1 MIRPLVLAA
10 ALALTAVA
18 APALAQT
25 APAAPAAA
33 AAKPKFSID
42 MTMADLTADPQARV
56 VVGAFFERRRIAAG
70 APPMTPEETASI
82 SEMIAGLTPR
92 QLAEFPQ
99 ANLDDAALAELDA
112 ELAAIPADGS
122 APAAPAAA
130 PSHH

>member
-1 MIRPLVLAA
+1 MIRRIALV
-10 ALALTAVA
+10 AVLSFGAA
-18 APALAQT
+18 APAQAQAQT
-25 APAAPAAA
+25 APAPAPAAEA
-33 AAKPKFSID
+33 QAKPKFSID
-42 MTMADLTADPQARV
+42 MTMAELTADPQARV

-112 ELAAIPADGS
+112 ALAAIPDQ
-122 APAAPAAA
+122 PATPPAE
-130 PSHH
+130 

>member
-1 MIRPLVLAA
+1 MIRSIALVA
-10 ALALTAVA
+10 ALSLAGAA

-25 APAAPAAA
+25 AAPAPAAETPN
-33 AAKPKFSID
+33 KPKFSID
-42 MTMADLTADPQARV
+42 MTMAELTADPQARV

-112 ELAAIPADGS
+112 ALAAIPAQ
-122 APAAPAAA
+122 PAQ
-130 PSHH
+130 

>member
-1 MIRPLVLAA
+1 MIRRIALIA
-10 ALALTAVA
+10 ALSLVGA

-25 APAAPAAA
+25 APAPAPAAEA
-33 AAKPKFSID
+33 QAKPKFSID

-112 ELAAIPADGS
+112 ALAAIPAT
-122 APAAPAAA
+122 PPTE
-130 PSHH
+130 

>member
-1 MIRPLVLAA
+1 MIRRIAFVA
-10 ALALTAVA
+10 ALSLAGIA

-25 APAAPAAA
+25 APPPAAEA
-33 AAKPKFSID
+33 PAKPKFTID
-42 MTMADLTADPQARV
+42 MTMAELTADPQARV

-70 APPMTPEETASI
+70 QPPMTPEETASI

-112 ELAAIPADGS
+112 ALAAIPA
-122 APAAPAAA
+122 APPAE
-130 PSHH
+130 

>member
-1 MIRPLVLAA
+1 MIRRIAFIA
-10 ALALTAVA
+10 ALSLVGAA

-25 APAAPAAA
+25 APSTAAPAEAS
-33 AAKPKFSID
+33 AKPKFSVD
-42 MTMADLTADPQARV
+42 MTMAELTADPQARV

-112 ELAAIPADGS
+112 ALAAIPADGV
-122 APAAPAAA
+122 APAPAPAE
-130 PSHH
+130 

>member
-1 MIRPLVLAA
+1 MIRSLALAA

-112 ELAAIPADGS
+112 ELAAIPADGA

>member
-1 MIRPLVLAA
+1 MIRRIALVA
-10 ALALTAVA
+10 ALSLAGAA

-25 APAAPAAA
+25 APAPAAQA
-33 AAKPKFSID
+33 PAKPKFSVD
-42 MTMADLTADPQARV
+42 MTMAELTADPQARV

-112 ELAAIPADGS
+112 ALAAIPAEP
-122 APAAPAAA
+122 APAPA
-130 PSHH
+130 H

>member
-1 MIRPLVLAA
+1 MTQNRNIPMIRRIAFVA
-10 ALALTAVA
+10 ALSLAGLA

-25 APAAPAAA
+25 APAPAAA
-33 AAKPKFSID
+33 TPAKPKFSVD
-42 MTMADLTADPQARV
+42 MTMAELTADPQARV

-112 ELAAIPADGS
+112 ALAAIPATP
-122 APAAPAAA
+122 PAQ
-130 PSHH
+130 

>member
-1 MIRPLVLAA
+1 MIRRIALVA
-10 ALALTAVA
+10 ALSLAGALAGAA

-25 APAAPAAA
+25 AAPAPAAETPN
-33 AAKPKFSID
+33 KPKFSVD
-42 MTMADLTADPQARV
+42 MTMAELTADPQARV

-112 ELAAIPADGS
+112 ALAAIPAQ
-122 APAAPAAA
+122 PATPPAQ
-130 PSHH
+130 

>member
-1 MIRPLVLAA
+1 MIRRIALVA
-10 ALALTAVA
+10 ALSLAGVA

-25 APAAPAAA
+25 APPPAPAAEA
-33 AAKPKFSID
+33 PAKPKFSID

-70 APPMTPEETASI
+70 QPPMTPEETASI

-112 ELAAIPADGS
+112 ALAAIPAT
-122 APAAPAAA
+122 P
-130 PSHH
+130 PSE

>member
-1 MIRPLVLAA
+1 MIRSIALVA
-10 ALALTAVA
+10 ALSFAGAA

-25 APAAPAAA
+25 APAPAPTAEAQ
-33 AAKPKFSID
+33 AKPKFSID
-42 MTMADLTADPQARV
+42 MTMAELTADPQARV

-82 SEMIAGLTPR
+82 GEMIAGLTPR

-112 ELAAIPADGS
+112 ALAAIPATP
-122 APAAPAAA
+122 PAE
-130 PSHH
+130 